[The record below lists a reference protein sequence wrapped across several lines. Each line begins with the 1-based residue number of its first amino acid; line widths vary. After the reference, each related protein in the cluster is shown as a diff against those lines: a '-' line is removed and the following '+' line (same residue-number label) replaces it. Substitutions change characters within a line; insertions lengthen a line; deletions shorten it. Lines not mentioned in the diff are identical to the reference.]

1 MSKTDLRAEPRVP
14 VSFQGT
20 LRHGERV
27 AQCFVQNMCSRGFLI
42 RAAQD
47 LPVGHVIELTCH
59 FPPDVACIVQVRH
72 VNRDV
77 LGARVTEV
85 SAEAEAFFRRYLEE
99 QRVAWLKHMQ
109 AAQ

>member
-1 MSKTDLRAEPRVP
+1 MNRADLRAEPRVP

-20 LRHGERV
+20 LRQGERV

-42 RAAQD
+42 RADHD
-47 LPVGHVIELTCH
+47 LPVGHLIELICH
-59 FPPDVACIVQVRH
+59 FPPDVSCMVQVRH
-72 VNRDV
+72 VTSAV

-85 SAEAEAFFRRYLEE
+85 SAEADAFFRRYLDE